1 MERMSAQ
8 SQPHLSPE
16 EYLALDRAAEFRN
29 EYYDGHMYAMSGGSY
44 PHGKIIGNLSGW
56 LWHRLKGK
64 PCAVVPNDLRVR
76 ITLRSY
82 TYPDIVVVC
91 GPERFAD
98 DQKDTL
104 LNPTLL
110 MEVLS
115 PSTEL
120 VDREFKS
127 RHYQRIESLQ
137 EYALVSQTTPHIE
150 IYRRQQGGDWLL
162 SEIGGLDSTCRFDSL
177 SCEIP
182 FSEIYYQVSFD
193 LQP

>member
-1 MERMSAQ
+1 MSAQ
-8 SQPHLSPE
+8 SQPRLSPE

-44 PHGKIIGNLSGW
+44 PHGKIIGNLCGG
-56 LWHRLKGK
+56 LWQGLKGK
-64 PCAVVPNDLRVR
+64 PCVVVPNDLRVR
-76 ITLRSY
+76 ITPRSY

-137 EYALVSQTTPHIE
+137 EYALVSQTKPYIE
-150 IYRRQQGGDWLL
+150 IHRRQPGGDWLL
-162 SEIGGLDSTCRFDSL
+162 SEISGLDATCRFESL
-177 SCEIP
+177 GCEIP
-182 FSEIYYQVSFD
+182 FSEIYYNVSFD
-193 LQP
+193 SQP

>member
-1 MERMSAQ
+1 MSARP
-8 SQPHLSPE
+8 QPRLSPE
-16 EYLALDRAAEFRN
+16 EYLALDRAAELRN

-44 PHGKIIGNLSGW
+44 PHGKIIGNLCGA
-56 LWHRLKGK
+56 LWRALEGK
-64 PCAVVPNDLRVR
+64 PCDVVPNDLRVR
-76 ITLRSY
+76 ITPRSY

-127 RHYQRIESLQ
+127 RHYQLIECLQ
-137 EYALVSQTTPHIE
+137 EYALVSQTKPHIE
-150 IYRRQQGGDWLL
+150 IYRRQAGGDWLL
-162 SEIGGLDSTCRFDSL
+162 SEVHGFGAACRFDNL
-177 SCEIP
+177 GCEIP
-182 FSEIYYQVSFD
+182 LSDVYKHVSFD
-193 LQP
+193 SQP

>member
-1 MERMSAQ
+1 MNTMTATCMRCRAGRIRMARS
-8 SQPHLSPE
+8 SGTF
-16 EYLALDRAAEFRN
+16 AE
-29 EYYDGHMYAMSGGSY
+29 
-44 PHGKIIGNLSGW
+44 K
-56 LWHRLKGK
+56 LWQELKGK

-76 ITLRSY
+76 ITPRSY

-137 EYALVSQTTPHIE
+137 EYALVSQTKPHIE
-150 IYRRQQGGDWLL
+150 IYRRQPGGDWFL
-162 SEIGGLDSTCRFDSL
+162 SEISGLDATCKFESVG
-177 SCEIP
+177 CQVP

-193 LQP
+193 PQP

>member
-1 MERMSAQ
+1 ME
-8 SQPHLSPE
+8 
-16 EYLALDRAAEFRN
+16 RAAEFRS

-44 PHGKIIGNLSGW
+44 PHGKIIGNLCRELGQA
-56 LWHRLKGK
+56 LKGK

-76 ITLRSY
+76 ITPRSY

-91 GPERFAD
+91 EPERFAD

-104 LNPTLL
+104 LNPTVL

-127 RHYQRIESLQ
+127 RHYQLIESLQ
-137 EYALVSQTTPHIE
+137 EYALVSQTKPHIE
-150 IYRRQQGGDWLL
+150 IYRRPPSGDWLL
-162 SEIGGLDSTCRFDSL
+162 FEISGLDVTCRFDSL
-177 SCEIP
+177 GCEIP
-182 FSEIYYQVSFD
+182 LSEVYYQIRFD
-193 LQP
+193 SEPPAPQAQP